1 MSTTSYMVVLSH
13 DTKCIVNG
21 MRKRYRY
28 RTYPTGEQAH
38 AIARLFGCVRVVW
51 NDALATRERARKAG
65 EPFIKRG
72 ELSALL
78 TASKKTPERSW
89 LTEVSSVPLQQSL
102 VHLERAYTNFFNSLT
117 GRRKG
122 RRLGAPNFKRKSN
135 RQSAEFTK
143 SAGFSIIETTHGVG
157 YVRLAKIGHVRFN
170 LSRSL
175 PSPPSSVALIQEP
188 DGRYYVS
195 FVVDVQ
201 EQALPATST
210 ACGIDLGLTNLAT
223 VAQSNGERDKVE
235 NPRWMR
241 TRQKKLAKAQRALS
255 RKQKGS
261 KNWHKARH
269 QVASEHRKTRETRLD
284 HHHKLALYLVRENQT
299 ICVEDLAISGL
310 AKTRLAKSIHDAGWG
325 ILIRLLKE
333 KADAYG
339 REVITIDRWAPTS
352 QTCAV
357 CGAPGGKKPL
367 NIRQWE
373 CSECLALLDRDYNA
387 SVNILVTA
395 GLAETL
401 TACGGSVR
409 RALAMVDADP
419 VKHEPTELLPA

>member
-1 MSTTSYMVVLSH
+1 M
-13 DTKCIVNG
+13 
-21 MRKRYRY
+21 
-28 RTYPTGEQAH
+28 
-38 AIARLFGCVRVVW
+38 
-51 NDALATRERARKAG
+51 
-65 EPFIKRG
+65 
-72 ELSALL
+72 
-78 TASKKTPERSW
+78 
-89 LTEVSSVPLQQSL
+89 
-102 VHLERAYTNFFNSLT
+102 
-117 GRRKG
+117 
-122 RRLGAPNFKRKSN
+122 
-135 RQSAEFTK
+135 
-143 SAGFSIIETTHGVG
+143 
-157 YVRLAKIGHVRFN
+157 
-170 LSRSL
+170 
-175 PSPPSSVALIQEP
+175 ALIQEP

-210 ACGIDLGLTNLAT
+210 ACGIDLGLTDLAT
-223 VAQSNGERDKVE
+223 VAQSNGERNKVE

-269 QVASEHRKTRETRLD
+269 QVAIEHRKTRETRLD
-284 HHHKLALYLVRENQT
+284 HHHKLALNLVRENQT

-333 KADAYG
+333 KAVAYG

-419 VKHEPTELLPA
+419 VKHEPTELLPV